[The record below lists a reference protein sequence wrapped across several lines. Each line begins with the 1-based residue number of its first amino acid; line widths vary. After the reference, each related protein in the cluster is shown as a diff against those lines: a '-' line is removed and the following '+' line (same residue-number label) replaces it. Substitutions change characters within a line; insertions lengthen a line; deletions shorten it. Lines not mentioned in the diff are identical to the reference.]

1 MLGDIEMSKLVIV
14 LGTNHDLQG
23 AERRNGNVKDPMY
36 ESLLKQLIVGEKL
49 DFIFEEATGF
59 GPTIAEKLS
68 LATWGPKR
76 YLDVDP
82 PRDQREQFG
91 IPKDSNDFYMIGS
104 PPEAAF
110 ACWQFHEV
118 HSRRE
123 ELWVQRM
130 TKQPFKRALMICGHA
145 HTLSFAFRLRDANM
159 DAKAIT
165 YARSE
170 RDNFKRAH
178 TRPVFL
184 IEE

>member
-1 MLGDIEMSKLVIV
+1 MLSEIGMSKLVIV

-23 AERRNGNVKDPMY
+23 AERRNGNVNDPMY

-68 LATWGPKR
+68 LATWGPER

-82 PRDQREQFG
+82 PRDQREKFG

-118 HSRRE
+118 HARRE

-130 TKQPFKRALMICGHA
+130 TKQPFKRAHMICGHA
-145 HTLSFAFRLRDANM
+145 HTLSFAFRLRAANI

-165 YARSE
+165 YAKSE
-170 RDNFKRAH
+170 RDTFKRAH
-178 TRPVFL
+178 TRPMFL

>member
-1 MLGDIEMSKLVIV
+1 MLGEIEMSKLVIV

-23 AERRNGNVKDPMY
+23 AERRNGNVKDPIY

-68 LATWGPKR
+68 LATWGPNR

-82 PRDQREQFG
+82 PREQREQFG

-123 ELWVQRM
+123 EVWVERM

-145 HTLSFAFRLRDANM
+145 HTLSFAFRLHAANIE
-159 DAKAIT
+159 AKAIT
-165 YARSE
+165 YSKSE
-170 RDNFKRAH
+170 RGTFKRAR
-178 TRPVFL
+178 TRTL
-184 IEE
+184 MLTEE